1 MVNDVNL
8 TSNEWCDLIFE
19 GKNKKYGAYYLRR
32 TSSKR
37 HLRALLI
44 VLVFCIV
51 SVVLPKFLSVVL
63 PEKQIDDTID
73 ITAQLSNLEQLQETK
88 PENQIR
94 QEEAPPPP
102 KLKETVKFT
111 PPVISKDVKED
122 EQMKSVD
129 ELKDSKAAISV
140 ADVKGSTDADAVDI
154 ADLKEHKE
162 VVAEVEKP
170 FQVAE
175 VMPTFPGGDR
185 ELMAYL
191 NKNLKYPVIAAEQG
205 IQGRVVLRF
214 VVGKD
219 GEISSI
225 EVQRSLEASCD
236 KEAIRVVKSMP
247 RWIPGKQNGKAVPVY
262 FSLPVR
268 FQLQ

>member
-1 MVNDVNL
+1 MVQDVNL
-8 TSNEWCDLIFE
+8 TSDAWCDIIFE
-19 GKNKKYGAYYLRR
+19 GKNKKYGAFYLRK

-37 HLRALLI
+37 HLKALLI
-44 VLVFCIV
+44 VIFLCIGM
-51 SVVLPKFLSVVL
+51 VVLPMFLKFVL
-63 PEKQIDDTID
+63 PEKAQDDTID
-73 ITAQLSNLEQLQETK
+73 IAAQLSNLEQLQETK
-88 PENQIR
+88 PENQIK
-94 QEEAPPPP
+94 QETVPEPP

-111 PPVISKDVKED
+111 PPVIAKDVKEED
-122 EQMKSVD
+122 EMKTVD
-129 ELKDSKAAISV
+129 ELKDTKAQISV

-154 ADLKEHKE
+154 ADLKENKV

-175 VMPTFPGGDR
+175 VMPSFPGGDK
-185 ELMAYL
+185 ELMSYL
-191 NKNLKYPVIAAEQG
+191 SKNLKYPVIAAEQG

-219 GEISSI
+219 GEISNI
-225 EVQRSLEASCD
+225 EVVRSLESSCD

-247 RWIPGKQNGKAVPVY
+247 RWIPGKQNGKSVPVY